1 MGLIAAL
8 NFPEGISKSKNT
20 AIMKL
25 LLLTALA
32 AVALAEPEADAHYG
46 YGGYGGYYGYGLYGY
61 GYGHQLGW
69 PSYRAPGFE
78 STVWGARGKRS
89 AEPSAEPH
97 GYGFYGYHP
106 YAYGLYRPYAYGHHV
121 AHVAKPVVPAPAL
134 ADLPAAAAGV
144 GGHPG
149 GATSYSHRSPQGLR
163 GKRSAEE
170 AAPAEDDKVYGTGHN
185 SYVGQTIWGFPKVK
199 RSAEEVEAVAEE
211 AAAPAAHVAVAHP
224 FYGYYGHQLGWP
236 SFRAPGFSSTVWGAR
251 GKRSADAEPG
261 YGYGYGYYGYPAYRG
276 YYGHPYLG
284 AGVAGHPTGTSYS
297 HRSIQGLG
305 K

>member
-8 NFPEGISKSKNT
+8 NFPEGISKSKT

-32 AVALAEPEADAHYG
+32 AVALAEPEADAY
-46 YGGYGGYYGYGLYGY
+46 YGYGGYYGHGLYGY

-69 PSYRAPGFE
+69 PTYSAPGFE

-106 YAYGLYRPYAYGHHV
+106 YAYGLYHPYAFRHHV
-121 AHVAKPVVPAPAL
+121 AAVAAPEGTGVV
-134 ADLPAAAAGV
+134 
-144 GGHPG
+144 GHPG
-149 GATSYSHRSPQGLR
+149 GATSFVSRSPQGL

-170 AAPAEDDKVYGTGHN
+170 AAPAEDDKVYGAGHN
-185 SYVGQTIWGFPKVK
+185 SYVGQTVWGFPKVK
-199 RSAEEVEAVAEE
+199 RSAEEVEAAAEE
-211 AAAPAAHVAVAHP
+211 PAAAAAHVAVAHP
-224 FYGYYGHQLGWP
+224 YFGYYGHQLGWP

-251 GKRSADAEPG
+251 GKRSAEAEP
-261 YGYGYGYYGYPAYRG
+261 GYGYYGYPAYYRG
-276 YYGHPYLG
+276 YYGYPYGL
-284 AGVAGHPTGTSYS
+284 GVAGHPTGTSYS
-297 HRSIQGLG
+297 HRSPQGLG